1 MLSLPNFYKRNKL
14 VFFLF
19 GLIIFMV
26 LVGFSLRERET
37 TTVESFV
44 GDTTAIGQRIV
55 SYPAM
60 FVTGNFGNLI
70 NMWDANEE
78 NKKLKEKI
86 KGFAQVEA
94 DNYRLEKENQE
105 LRQALK
111 TDSISQYDPVIST
124 IIARNQDQWMNTFIV
139 NKGKSSGIREN
150 MAVLTTE
157 GLVGRIKKVNS
168 YSSQVE
174 LITSSIKSSK
184 ISVTLQQEGQD
195 IFGMIDHFDESK
207 NLLVLSDIDNNVKVK
222 LGTKVVTSGLGGQFP
237 KGILIGEVKKV
248 ENDEFGLSQIA
259 YVETQADINELTQVY
274 VAKKSPKV
282 ISLEGSGE

>member
-1 MLSLPNFYKRNKL
+1 MPNFYKRNKL

-26 LVGFSLRERET
+26 LVGFSLRERDT
-37 TTVESFV
+37 STFESFV
-44 GDTTAIGQRIV
+44 GDTTALGNRIV

-60 FVTGNFGNLI
+60 FITGNFGDFI
-70 NMWDANEE
+70 DMWHANEE
-78 NKKLKEKI
+78 NKQLKQKI

-111 TDSISQYDPVIST
+111 TESISVYDPVMST
-124 IIARNQDQWMNTFIV
+124 IIARNQDQWMNTFII
-139 NKGKSSGIREN
+139 NRGQSAGIREN

-195 IFGMIDHFDESK
+195 IFGMIDYFDESK

-259 YVETQADINELTQVY
+259 YVETEADINDLSHVY